1 MDFYVIYFVI
11 LGIVIL
17 LIMSIICAYFVN
29 GYNYILSEIIKMDKK
44 NSEIIANELRNEMT
58 RRRRDY
64 LISFE
69 KDINNEEYREY
80 AIV

>member
-44 NSEIIANELRNEMT
+44 NSEIIANELRNEMK
-58 RRRRDY
+58 RRRRDD
-64 LISFE
+64 LISY
-69 KDINNEEYREY
+69 INNEEYMEY
-80 AIV
+80 DIV